1 MCGACVLC
9 DVDSLIF
16 LEVIYDGDNSTEHE
30 QKPTIAQNRCRRVPQ
45 IKKLIQRTGGIH
57 SLPVEVR
64 LDHAVKAFDTT
75 IAVNDVSLEI
85 RECELFFL
93 LGPSGCGKT
102 TALRIIAGFYEPDA
116 GELRFGDRVMNK
128 VPPYKR
134 NTGMVFQ
141 NYALWP
147 HMTVFENVEYG
158 LALRKVDKN
167 IRKMKVG
174 EVLEVVQMPEYADR
188 PVNKLSGGQ
197 QQRIALARALVVEPD
212 VLLLDEPLSNLD
224 AKLRLEMRQ
233 EIKRI
238 HLRAGTT
245 SIYVTHDQHEALSL
259 ADRMAIMK
267 DGKIVQVG
275 APREVYRFPANQ
287 FVASFIGETNFIRGK
302 IRSVSN
308 GAAEIETQIGTLH
321 SSTVYHAFTNGEEVI
336 CSIRPESVNIGAAIP
351 ANTPNQLCAKVCGV
365 TYLGRIEEYELALA
379 DQVTVKAIL
388 CNPGTQGKNVGEALQ
403 VWVSPEDLIPLPVD
417 ESYSDDG

>member
-1 MCGACVLC
+1 M
-9 DVDSLIF
+9 S
-16 LEVIYDGDNSTEHE
+16 
-30 QKPTIAQNRCRRVPQ
+30 
-45 IKKLIQRTGGIH
+45 
-57 SLPVEVR
+57 VEVR
-64 LDHAVKAFDTT
+64 LDHIVKAFDTT

-85 RECELFFL
+85 RKGELFFL

-102 TALRIIAGFYEPDA
+102 TCLRILAGFYEPDR
-116 GELRFGDRVMNK
+116 GQLMFGDREMSR
-128 VPPYKR
+128 VPPHKR

-158 LALRKVDKN
+158 LSLRKIDKE
-167 IRKMKVG
+167 IRKEKVH

-238 HLRAGTT
+238 HSQAGATAV
-245 SIYVTHDQHEALSL
+245 YVTHDQQEAIHL

-267 DGKIVQVG
+267 EGSIIQVG
-275 APREVYRFPANQ
+275 TPREIYRFPTNP
-287 FVASFIGETNFIRGK
+287 FVASFIGETNFISGK
-302 IRSVSN
+302 IQSLSN
-308 GAAEIETQIGTLH
+308 GNAEIETEVGVLH
-321 SSTVYHAFTNGEEVI
+321 STTIYHDFANGEAVT
-336 CSIRPESVNIGAAIP
+336 CCIRPESIHFDETVAEGRA
-351 ANTPNQLCAKVCGV
+351 NQLSATVLNAV
-365 TYLGRIEEYELALA
+365 YLGRVEEYHLALA
-379 DQVTVKAIL
+379 DELTAKAVL
-388 CNPGTQGKNVGEALQ
+388 YNPRTNGKNVGDTL
-403 VWVSPEDLIPLPVD
+403 SISISTEDVIPLPA
-417 ESYSDDG
+417 EEPYSDEGEHEEL

>member
-1 MCGACVLC
+1 M
-9 DVDSLIF
+9 S
-16 LEVIYDGDNSTEHE
+16 
-30 QKPTIAQNRCRRVPQ
+30 
-45 IKKLIQRTGGIH
+45 
-57 SLPVEVR
+57 VEVR
-64 LDHAVKAFDTT
+64 LDHIVKAFDTT

-85 RECELFFL
+85 RKGELFFL

-102 TALRIIAGFYEPDA
+102 TCLRILAGFYEPDR
-116 GELRFGDRVMNK
+116 GQLMFGDREMSR
-128 VPPYKR
+128 VPPHKR

-158 LALRKVDKN
+158 LSLRKIDKE
-167 IRKMKVG
+167 IRKEKVH

-238 HLRAGTT
+238 HSQAGATAV
-245 SIYVTHDQHEALSL
+245 YVTHDQQEAIHL

-267 DGKIVQVG
+267 EGSIIQVG
-275 APREVYRFPANQ
+275 TPREIYRFPTNP
-287 FVASFIGETNFIRGK
+287 FVASFIGETNFISGK
-302 IRSVSN
+302 IQSLSN
-308 GAAEIETQIGTLH
+308 GNAEIETEVGVLH
-321 SSTVYHAFTNGEEVI
+321 STTIYHDFANGEAVT
-336 CSIRPESVNIGAAIP
+336 CCIRPESIHFDETVAEGG
-351 ANTPNQLCAKVCGV
+351 PNQLSATVLNAV
-365 TYLGRIEEYELALA
+365 YLGRVEEYHLALA
-379 DQVTVKAIL
+379 DELTAKAVL
-388 CNPGTQGKNVGEALQ
+388 YNPRTHGKNVGDTL
-403 VWVSPEDLIPLPVD
+403 SISISTEDVIPLPA
-417 ESYSDDG
+417 EEPYSDEGEHEEL